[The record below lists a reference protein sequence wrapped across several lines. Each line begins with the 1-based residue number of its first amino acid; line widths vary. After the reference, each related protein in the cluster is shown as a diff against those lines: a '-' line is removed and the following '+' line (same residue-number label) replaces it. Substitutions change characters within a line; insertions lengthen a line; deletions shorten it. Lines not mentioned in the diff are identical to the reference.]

1 MKEIDVTNLKEELQK
16 NQNVLLIDVRT
27 PAEFRSEHIPKSI
40 NIPLD
45 KLSEHLNDIKK
56 YNRVYIQCK
65 TGGRSSR
72 ACSVLE
78 EYNISNGFNVAGGIE
93 AWKQAGFAT
102 ITGRSRTIDINRQVM
117 IIAGILVLTGT
128 LGSLFFTNGLIW
140 LAVIMGAGLLF
151 AGISGF
157 CGMAKLLEK
166 APWNQ

>member
-1 MKEIDVTNLKEELQK
+1 M
-16 NQNVLLIDVRT
+16 
-27 PAEFRSEHIPKSI
+27 
-40 NIPLD
+40 
-45 KLSEHLNDIKK
+45 
-56 YNRVYIQCK
+56 
-65 TGGRSSR
+65 
-72 ACSVLE
+72 LE